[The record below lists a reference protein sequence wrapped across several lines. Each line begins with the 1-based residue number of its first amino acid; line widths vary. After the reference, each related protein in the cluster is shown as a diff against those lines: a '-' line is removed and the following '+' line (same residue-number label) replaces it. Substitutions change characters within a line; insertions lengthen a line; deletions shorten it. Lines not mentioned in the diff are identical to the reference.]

1 MCTRKIDLSFPAPYL
16 SVCDSMLSFVN
27 KKVVLWCS
35 ISLASQN
42 GQIPSGHLLTSLPP
56 YWPQYI
62 ILFTKLE
69 GFPGTFPN
77 QSLFSSQLLFWYL
90 PCHLQSW
97 KTVNCLPY
105 QHSKEWLY
113 PPYYFF
119 IIVHRNFVLVLWCAG
134 PHDVCYLE
142 MVRFPGR
149 RFHSLLY
156 ILLITKIHICL
167 WSYKSYSDEIV
178 ILILHKYC
186 YY

>member
-1 MCTRKIDLSFPAPYL
+1 MWLNVFICEQESSIMVQHFSCFPKWSDSIRSFADIVTSILTPIYY
-16 SVCDSMLSFVN
+16 SFHKAGGVS
-27 KKVVLWCS
+27 WY
-35 ISLASQN
+35 
-42 GQIPSGHLLTSLPP
+42 IPQPH
-56 YWPQYI
+56 
-62 ILFTKLE
+62 
-69 GFPGTFPN
+69 
-77 QSLFSSQLLFWYL
+77 QSFFSSQLLFWYL

-105 QHSKEWLY
+105 QQSKEWLY

-156 ILLITKIHICL
+156 IFFITKIHICL